1 MLPNTRTASA
11 HSFAG
16 ALSLPSAAS
25 PMTMKAAS
33 PSTTTTAP
41 PISRRLISW
50 LVKKY
55 PSGSANTIVVTRSG
69 WITASRPFARATAW
83 NP

>member
-1 MLPNTRTASA
+1 MLPNTRTARA

-25 PMTMKAAS
+25 PMTMKAAR

-41 PISRRLISW
+41 PISLRLISW
-50 LVKKY
+50 LVKK
-55 PSGSANTIVVTRSG
+55 
-69 WITASRPFARATAW
+69 
-83 NP
+83 